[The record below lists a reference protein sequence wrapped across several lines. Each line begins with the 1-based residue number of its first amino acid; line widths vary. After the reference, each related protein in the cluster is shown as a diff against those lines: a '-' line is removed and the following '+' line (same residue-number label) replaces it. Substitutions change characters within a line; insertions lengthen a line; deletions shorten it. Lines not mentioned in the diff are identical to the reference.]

1 MTSKYCQYYDDIFLI
16 LIMSYASSSL
26 VFSSLLMDL
35 YDFANSCQAG
45 LWSSR
50 FFGAIHY
57 CTSGSHLSALN
68 PNTHLELVTFSHYCG
83 IA

>member
-26 VFSSLLMDL
+26 GSSLLMDL
-35 YDFANSCQAG
+35 YNFANSCQAG

-50 FFGAIHY
+50 FLGAIHY